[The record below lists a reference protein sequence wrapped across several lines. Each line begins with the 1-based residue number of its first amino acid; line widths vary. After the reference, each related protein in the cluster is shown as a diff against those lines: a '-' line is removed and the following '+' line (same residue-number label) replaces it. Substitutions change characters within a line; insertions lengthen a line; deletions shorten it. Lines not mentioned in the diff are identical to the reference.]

1 MRIPEDF
8 TTIDLYREF
17 LLRPL
22 LTGLLIGQRIVLE
35 LGCFLRASE
44 ALKRLLINPLKFMRI
59 FVF

>member
-44 ALKRLLINPLKFMRI
+44 ALKRLLINPLNS
-59 FVF
+59 